1 MKTTNKPVILT
12 FIGYYLP
19 GYKSGGPV
27 RTISNMLALLSDNYF
42 FKIITRDRDY
52 LENKT
57 YENIKVNEWNSLQG
71 SEVFYHNL
79 KLSIRKI
86 INNTIFDIYYL
97 NSLFDFHFSI
107 KVILLHKLKLI
118 PQKQIILAPRGEL
131 FEGALANKYFI
142 KRVFISVAKL
152 INLYKN
158 VIWHASSPFEE
169 NLIKKQFGNKVK
181 TRIAIDVPQNN
192 FLKKVQRTHKKEKG
206 FLKILFISR
215 IAQTKNLKFVI
226 DVLNQVK
233 NDFCLD
239 IYGPVVDH
247 KYWNICLNSIEPELK
262 NKIKYKGIVHND
274 KIHEIYPQYD
284 LLFFPTL
291 GESFG
296 HVIFESLSFGTP
308 VLSTNSTPW
317 NNLAHYNAGWNIDLN
332 NLEEYKSLIKHLI
345 LLDDVSYRIYVE
357 GCSVYLEAF
366 KEENNI
372 KQNNIKLF
380 EL

>member
-1 MKTTNKPVILT
+1 MKTTNKPIILT

-27 RTISNMLALLSDNYF
+27 RTVSNMLTLLSDNYF
-42 FKIITRDRDY
+42 FKIITRDRDF
-52 LENKT
+52 LEKKT

-86 INNTIFDIYYL
+86 INRTDFDIYYL

-118 PQKQIILAPRGEL
+118 PQKQIVLAPRGEL
-131 FEGALANKYFI
+131 FEGALANKHFI
-142 KRVFISVAKL
+142 KRIFLLLVKL
-152 INLYKN
+152 INLYKD
-158 VIWHASSPFEE
+158 VVWHASSPFEE
-169 NLIKKQFGNKVK
+169 NLIKNEFGDKIRTKV
-181 TRIAIDVPQNN
+181 ALDVPQNN
-192 FLKKVQRTHKKEKG
+192 FIKKAERTHKKQKG
-206 FLKILFISR
+206 LLRILFISR
-215 IAQTKNLKFVI
+215 IAKTKNLKFAI
-226 DVLNQVK
+226 EVLNSVK
-233 NDFCLD
+233 HDFYLD
-239 IYGPVVDH
+239 IYGPIVDRN
-247 KYWNICLNSIEPELK
+247 YWNTCLNTIAPKVIER
-262 NKIKYKGIVHND
+262 IKYKGVVHND
-274 KIHEIYPQYD
+274 QIHEIYPQYD

-317 NNLAHYNAGWNIDLN
+317 NNLVQYNAGWNIDLN
-332 NLEEYKSLIKHLI
+332 NFDAYINLIDQLI
-345 LLDDVSYRIYVE
+345 LLDENSYEKYIK
-357 GCSVYLEAF
+357 GCENYLEIF
-366 KEENNI
+366 KKENNI

-380 EL
+380 EI